1 MPVDPPD
8 KSLFLA
14 PRSVVF
20 IGVSRKTGSGSLN
33 PVDNLR
39 SWGYKGE
46 IHVVHPQ
53 VPHVGDVRTV
63 PNVASLKSPVDLG
76 IIATPRETIPGIVRR
91 LHGKRHQSP
100 DRNEP
105 GFC

>member
-1 MPVDPPD
+1 MQIETPE

-20 IGVSRKTGSGSLN
+20 IGVPRKSGPGSLN

-39 SWGYKGE
+39 SWGYKGT
-46 IHVVHPQ
+46 IHIVHP
-53 VPHVGDVRTV
+53 HVSQIGGVDTV

-76 IIATPRETIPGIVRR
+76 IIATPRETIPAIVKEVYA
-91 LHGKRHQSP
+91 KRH
-100 DRNEP
+100 
-105 GFC
+105 